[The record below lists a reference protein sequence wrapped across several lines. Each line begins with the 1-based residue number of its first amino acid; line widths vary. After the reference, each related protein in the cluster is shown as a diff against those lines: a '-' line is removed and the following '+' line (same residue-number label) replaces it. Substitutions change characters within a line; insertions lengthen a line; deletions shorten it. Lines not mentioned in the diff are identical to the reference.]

1 MPAILV
7 PDMDISPAL
16 KLDLRTKRPSGFFTV
31 SVLPCD
37 PLVSEHKLGNKI
49 PFSVTGLV
57 SDGNVDVWEYGG
69 QDDIE
74 FKYDDDVN
82 INCNIPSGEDDIEY
96 KDSNDENTNCNVPS
110 HVQ

>member
-37 PLVSEHKLGNKI
+37 PLVSEHKLGNQI

-57 SDGNVDVWEYGG
+57 SDGNGDVWEYG
-69 QDDIE
+69 
-74 FKYDDDVN
+74 
-82 INCNIPSGEDDIEY
+82 GEDDIEY
-96 KDSNDENTNCNVPS
+96 KDDDDFNINCNVPSSGKDNDDDDTNCNVPS